1 MNKKELL
8 QLPVYAPD
16 WLFDKAEEKDWH
28 LVREQFGD
36 IRVYAWYEKGS
47 LLEGDDEPCFII
59 FRDKHTWLNYEP
71 QDKKWTK
78 GSIDRSGRWMLYKY
92 RKVLQNLRRWQNRIV
107 AERGENR
114 KAAENEKTKA
124 VMADVPELPE
134 DFEEFCIEEAM
145 KEANYIFYSTKK
157 REVFCSHCKQTCS
170 LERLKRRNEPRK
182 LKHGAFMMCDH
193 CKEEYEALSEGISR
207 GKRCFGY
214 STQII
219 QKFRDGV
226 IIRDFN
232 MFRDFSKSMNPKTE
246 IYEQRRYVCERG
258 KYREYEKTII
268 PNRPWRLLKPGQNF
282 SNIAYRIQTMYTKN
296 LSTVLRNTVFAGY
309 GVESLLKKNGN
320 HIYRGYNHVMR
331 RICERPYLEQLYKA
345 GGLKDLYFEMY
356 NSYGDSK
363 KIDAKQSE
371 LTKMLKINKQQ
382 LEWIRKIK
390 KEQYEALHILQIAN
404 ENRKSINEAELLR
417 ILHSKDRW
425 NEERL
430 LKYPEVK
437 NEKAIEYCEKN
448 NIKVNDFVDH
458 LDMMRRLNIRMNK
471 RSIYPSDFDKA
482 HGDEIEQDVLENSE
496 VGAETQKMFKRTYAI
511 WKEVLKDVQMQQG
524 EYIIVFPK
532 DCVDIKKEGRILHH
546 CVGGYTDRATSGGTV
561 ILFMR
566 KREEQERRLYTME
579 YRDGK
584 LIQIRGT
591 CNQAPEE
598 EARKFAVQFAEQFR
612 EAEEKYKEKKAV

>member
-1 MNKKELL
+1 MKKKELL
-8 QLPVYAPD
+8 ELPIYAPD
-16 WLFDKAEEKDWH
+16 WLIDKAEAKRTY
-28 LVREQFGD
+28 LVREQWGN
-36 IRVYAWYEKGS
+36 IRTYAFYH
-47 LLEGDDEPCFII
+47 GDDLKKEREEPYLII

-71 QDKKWTK
+71 YEGHWTT
-78 GSIDRSGRWMLYKY
+78 GSIDRGNMHIGRYWSTLK
-92 RKVLQNLRRWQNRIV
+92 NLRRWQNKII
-107 AERGENR
+107 ERRYERR
-114 KAAENEKTKA
+114 KETESEKTAA
-124 VMADVPELPE
+124 VMAEVPELPE
-134 DFEEFCIEEAM
+134 DFEDFCIEEVM
-145 KEANYIFYSTKK
+145 KAANYLFYNTKAN
-157 REVFCSHCKQTCS
+157 RVYCSHCKETYELS
-170 LERLKRRNEPRK
+170 RLVQRNERK
-182 LKHGAFMMCDH
+182 PKHGQTMMCDV
-193 CKEEYEALSEGISR
+193 CKEQYEALSEGVSR
-207 GKRCFGY
+207 DKRLFAN

-232 MFRDFSKSMNPKTE
+232 VYRDFKKDIDPETE
-246 IYEQRRYVCERG
+246 ILEMRRYACTRG
-258 KYREYEKTII
+258 KYRRYEKTII
-268 PNRPWRLLKPGQNF
+268 KNRPWRELKSQQNF
-282 SNIAYRIQTMYTKN
+282 QNVSYRISVLYSKN
-296 LSTVLRNTVFAGY
+296 LSTVLKKTVFAGY
-309 GVESLLKKNGN
+309 GVERLLRKQQNSY
-320 HIYRGYNHVMR
+320 YRGYDGLMQ
-331 RICERPYLEQLYKA
+331 RITTRPYLEQIYK
-345 GGLKDLYFEMY
+345 GGLKYLYVELVDAYYGTTDL
-356 NSYGDSK
+356 
-363 KIDAKQSE
+363 IDTKQRE
-371 LTKMLKINKQQ
+371 LAKMLKINKQQ
-382 LEWIRKIK
+382 LEWVRKLRKNQK
-390 KEQYEALHILQIAN
+390 KAVELLQVAN
-404 ENRKSINEAELLR
+404 EHKKNISEEELNR
-417 ILHSKDRW
+417 ILNSPNVY
-425 NEERL
+425 NEKIL

-546 CVGGYTDRATSGGTV
+546 CVGGYTDRAASGGTV